1 MSNTPTSIG
10 LAPSTETEGALE
22 DVLFQA
28 NALIEEL
35 EPINVAQAQLSATI
49 VSRVS
54 LITAFLLLC
63 IASYGYFLN
72 IKEVAHPFVAFSSVG
87 VMTLI
92 SAFLWKQTAINQQ
105 LAVVLTVVIL
115 CLTGVS
121 AWFNGVY
128 PLYFLPVIVVFLHI
142 IASPQLALIS
152 SLFVLALTCVVF
164 FSNVSQIEVG
174 AATRVLA
181 TGVICLVIFQ
191 VLARHNRRVT
201 QAAEY
206 VTSRLRSLAT
216 SLEADLRQARNERDI
231 AKYTDVNSGL
241 LNIFGFHEK
250 LSSKL
255 HNKSYNHPLAIV
267 NIKFPVSGALMRSE
281 LFNESHNALDL
292 IVGRLKTFFDPDLI
306 GHLSHWEFV
315 GVMEVGPSRE
325 HFLESLAEQIKALS
339 QSINLGESS
348 QALQLY
354 AGVACWPEHGQLS
367 RVLTSR
373 ANRAMLHAADIHLP
387 KPLVYGEDIEELI
400 SRKKE
405 LIASMKGAFER
416 NEFELYFQPIVG
428 MTPPGLHQAE
438 ALVRWNHPEQGLLFP
453 GAFLTLVE
461 SYGYMPQLTRYCLQ
475 SAVQT
480 VRAWRQTITPNFQI
494 SVNMPPTYLV
504 WCRNHR
510 QEALDF
516 FKSLQIEKHAIKLEI
531 TEDSLM
537 DVDREIIEFLMEIKE
552 LGFLLAL
559 DDFGTGYSSFSRLEA
574 LPLDAI
580 KIDKSLID
588 DLEKSSQKLRV
599 CSAIIHLGH
608 EFGFQVVAEGVEHAS
623 QKSLLQEA
631 GCDFIQGY
639 LYSKPVNRAN
649 FESYSAN
656 FKA

>member
-1 MSNTPTSIG
+1 MNTTSARIG
-10 LAPSTETEGALE
+10 QQPHSDEAME

-35 EPINVAQAQLSATI
+35 EPINLAQAQLSATI

-54 LITAFLLLC
+54 LVTAFLLFC
-63 IASYGYFLN
+63 IAGYGYFLEL
-72 IKEVAHPFVAFSSVG
+72 KELAHPMVAFLSVG
-87 VMTLI
+87 VMAFI

-105 LAVVLTVVIL
+105 LAVALTLLILSLTV
-115 CLTGVS
+115 VS

-152 SLFVLALTCVVF
+152 SLFVLVLTCIVF
-164 FSNVSQIEVG
+164 FSNSSEIELR
-174 AATRVLA
+174 AATRVIA
-181 TGVICLVIFQ
+181 TGIISLVIFQ
-191 VLARHNRRVT
+191 VLARHNHRVR

-206 VTSRLRSLAT
+206 VTSRLRSLAS

-231 AKYTDVNSGL
+231 AKYTDANSGL

-250 LSSKL
+250 LSIRL
-255 HNKSYNHPLAIV
+255 HNKSHSHPLAIV
-267 NIKFPVSGALMRSE
+267 NIKFPVSGMLMRSE

-292 IVGRLKTFFDPDLI
+292 IVGRLKSFFDPDLI

-315 GVMEVGPSRE
+315 GVMEVGPSHE
-325 HFLESLAEQIKALS
+325 YFLESLAEQINAFS
-339 QSINLGESS
+339 RSINLDESS
-348 QALQLY
+348 QALQLF
-354 AGVACWPEHGQLS
+354 AGVAFWPDNGQLP

-373 ANRAMLHAADIHLP
+373 ANRAMLHAADIHFY

-416 NEFELYFQPIVG
+416 NEFELYFQPIVLIN
-428 MTPPGLHQAE
+428 PPGLHQAE
-438 ALVRWNHPEQGLLFP
+438 ALVRWNHTEQGLLFP
-453 GAFLTLVE
+453 GAFLALVE
-461 SYGYMPQLTRYCLQ
+461 SYGYMTQLTHYCLQ
-475 SAVQT
+475 SAVRT
-480 VRAWRQTITPNFQI
+480 VRVWRQTIAPNFQI
-494 SVNMPPTYLV
+494 SVNIPPTYLV

-510 QEALDF
+510 QEAIDF
-516 FKSLQIEKHAIKLEI
+516 FKSLEVEKHAIKLEI

-537 DVDREIIEFLMEIKE
+537 DVDREIIEFLMELKE

-588 DLEKSSQKLRV
+588 DLEKSPQKLRV

-631 GCDFIQGY
+631 GCDLIQGY

-649 FESYSAN
+649 FESYCAN